1 MRWLV
6 PLAVF
11 LIAFAASGWVTLTA
25 IPGVIMDKAM
35 TRIAGAG
42 GAQGEARHAPR
53 LTEDNQTIVRA
64 SPDILYSVCIYD
76 LSQGDRQITAH
87 WPADSNYASVSLYD
101 ANTNNFAVISDRDS
115 DAVDLRLTDETG
127 RADDRA
133 TGNDVIVSPT
143 GRGLILYRRVIDA
156 ETDLAAADA
165 ERRRFT
171 CTRVT
176 ER

>member
-11 LIAFAASGWVTLTA
+11 LIAFAASGWVTLNA

-35 TRIAGAG
+35 TRIAQLG
-42 GAQGEARHAPR
+42 GGQGEARHAPR

-76 LSQGDRQITAH
+76 LEDGDHRISAP
-87 WPADSNYASVSLYD
+87 WPADGNYASVSLYD
-101 ANTNNFAVISDRDS
+101 ANTNNFAVVSDRDG
-115 DAVDLRLTDETG
+115 APVDLRLTDEAG
-127 RADDRA
+127 SAGDDA
-133 TGNDVIVSPT
+133 LVSPT
-143 GRGLILYRRVIDA
+143 RRGLILYRRVIDA
-156 ETDLAAADA
+156 ETDLAAAEA
-165 ERRRFT
+165 ERRSFT
-171 CTRVT
+171 CERVT